1 MMLTKLF
8 HTLRLAATLLLLG
21 AATAQAAAP
30 ATQKTFPTPEA
41 AMNAFGDALA
51 TSNEDALRGLFGAD
65 FRKDFPPLGAEVR
78 YRFLATWA
86 RVHGIKMSG
95 ADKAQIAV
103 GEDGWT
109 FPIPLVKT
117 AQGWRFDMAAGAEE
131 MRVRRIGRNELAVMQ
146 TMLAIIDAQI
156 EYASVDRDGSGFLQY
171 ARRFASSPGKND
183 GLYWPTPAGAKPSP
197 LGPAFEAAQ
206 AKGGNTADGYYGYRY
221 RMLLAQG
228 PNAPGGAR
236 DYVVRDRMIGGFAAI
251 AWPVR
256 YGDTGVMT
264 FIVSQNGEVYEK
276 DLGPDTAAR
285 AAAIAR
291 FDPGEGWKRV
301 QPE

>member
-1 MMLTKLF
+1 MNLSKLI
-8 HTLRLAATLLLLG
+8 HWLRTAAAVLLLG
-21 AATAQAAAP
+21 AATAQAAPTAQQQ
-30 ATQKTFPTPEA
+30 AFATPEA

-51 TSNEDALRGLFGAD
+51 TSNEDALRQMFGAD
-65 FRKDFPPLGAEVR
+65 FRRFFPPLGAEVR

-95 ADKAQIAV
+95 PDKAQIAV

-109 FPIPLVKT
+109 LPIPLVKT
-117 AQGWRFDMAAGAEE
+117 ARGWQFDTLAGAEE
-131 MRVRRIGRNELAVMQ
+131 VRLRRIGRNELAVMQ
-146 TMLAIIDAQI
+146 TMLAIFDAQI

-206 AKGGNTADGYYGYRY
+206 AKGGNATDGYYGYRFK
-221 RMLLAQG
+221 LLTGQG

-236 DYVVRDRMIGGFAAI
+236 DYLVKGRMIGGFAAI

-264 FIVSQNGEVYEK
+264 FMVSQDGAVYQR

-291 FDPGEGWKRV
+291 FDPGAGWTRV
-301 QPE
+301 QPD